1 VNAYEFFCKPNLFEY
16 KIENYNKMT
25 QKTFFKGV
33 TNGNKDILQEIIDL
47 LNQNNIEYCVIGG
60 LAVNAYVEPVVS
72 LDLDIVV
79 VVEGIDKIIE
89 YTKDKFKIENFPHS
103 INLGSKDSDVRI
115 QIQTDKRYQAFIK
128 KASIKDILGYQMKVA
143 SLEDVLTGKVWAYS
157 DIERRGSKRQKDLAD
172 IMRIIES
179 FPELKAILPE
189 SIIEKI
195 DKII

>member
-1 VNAYEFFCKPNLFEY
+1 MN
-16 KIENYNKMT
+16 

-33 TNGNKDILQEIIDL
+33 TNGKKDIIQDIIDL
-47 LNQNNIEYCVIGG
+47 LNQNNTQYCIIGG

-79 VVEGIDKIIE
+79 VVEGLDKLIE
-89 YTKDKFKIENFPHS
+89 SAKDKFKIEKFSHS

-115 QIQTDKRYQAFIK
+115 QLQTDQRYQDFIN
-128 KASIKDILGYQMKVA
+128 KASLKDIMGYKMNVA
-143 SLEDVLTGKVWAYS
+143 SLEDVLKGKVWAYS

-179 FPELKAILPE
+179 FPELKSTLPE
-189 SIIEKI
+189 SIVEKI
-195 DKII
+195 NKIA